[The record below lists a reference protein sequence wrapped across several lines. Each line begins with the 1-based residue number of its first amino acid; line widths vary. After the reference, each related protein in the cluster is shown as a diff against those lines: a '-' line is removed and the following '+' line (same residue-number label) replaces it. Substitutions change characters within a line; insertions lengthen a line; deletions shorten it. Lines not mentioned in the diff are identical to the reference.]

1 LHFDRVVGV
10 PTNESDAS
18 RSKPAMLLAMFPLVE
33 PSSILF
39 FDDDKSNVDD
49 CKVEGITAI
58 HVARSSTMPQPP
70 ERLGTLG
77 FT

>member
-1 LHFDRVVGV
+1 
-10 PTNESDAS
+10 
-18 RSKPAMLLAMFPLVE
+18 MLLAMFPLVE